1 MGNKMNKFL
10 VLLVIAILAY
20 MVSVWGIGLKDD
32 MTKLQKDRQ
41 DRIEQILKGE

>member
-1 MGNKMNKFL
+1 MGDKMKKFL
-10 VLLVIAILAY
+10 VLFIVAIIAYTI
-20 MVSVWGIGLKDD
+20 SVWGSNLKDD

>member
-1 MGNKMNKFL
+1 MKKFL

-20 MVSVWGIGLKDD
+20 MVSVWGNNLKED

>member
-1 MGNKMNKFL
+1 MKKFL

-20 MVSVWGIGLKDD
+20 MVSVWGSNLKED

>member
-1 MGNKMNKFL
+1 MGDKMKKFL

-20 MVSVWGIGLKDD
+20 MVSVWGSNLKED

>member
-1 MGNKMNKFL
+1 MNRFL
-10 VLLVIAILAY
+10 VILVIAILAY
-20 MVSVWGIGLKDD
+20 MISVWGINLKDD

>member
-1 MGNKMNKFL
+1 MGDKMKKFL

-20 MVSVWGIGLKDD
+20 MVSVWGNNLKED